1 MNKVV
6 LSAPKNG
13 EIRVSALQAYDSR
26 IDFSA
31 FSAKYVVRGCEQY
44 RIDNRTYL
52 VESGEYI
59 VGNASTSSHIIIDSP
74 QTVLGIC
81 LDIQPELIQEILDF
95 EYGSQ
100 PELAAFILQQEKMV
114 NRYTAAHTHLGYA
127 IRHIEQHFEALTRQE
142 AVLHQ
147 ELFYTLGECMV
158 KDQVVLWQ
166 QFSRLKTVKHETSK
180 RLFDFLHAARL
191 YIERHYLE
199 PIALSSIAQEA
210 HLSEYH
216 FIRLFKKL
224 FGRTPYQYVLHLR
237 LQHAQLLMQQ
247 GYGVAEVAFQTGF
260 ADKSAFCKAFK
271 KKFGQTT
278 SALK

>member
-1 MNKVV
+1 
-6 LSAPKNG
+6 
-13 EIRVSALQAYDSR
+13 
-26 IDFSA
+26 
-31 FSAKYVVRGCEQY
+31 
-44 RIDNRTYL
+44 
-52 VESGEYI
+52 
-59 VGNASTSSHIIIDSP
+59 
-74 QTVLGIC
+74 
-81 LDIQPELIQEILDF
+81 
-95 EYGSQ
+95 
-100 PELAAFILQQEKMV
+100 
-114 NRYTAAHTHLGYA
+114 
-127 IRHIEQHFEALTRQE
+127 
-142 AVLHQ
+142 
-147 ELFYTLGECMV
+147 MV

>member
-13 EIRVSALQAYDSR
+13 EIRVSGVQAYDSR
-26 IDFSA
+26 VDFSA

-44 RIDNRTYL
+44 RINNRTYS

-59 VGNASTSSHIIIDSP
+59 VGNATSTSHIIIDSTQP
-74 QTVLGIC
+74 VLGIC
-81 LDIQPELIQEILDF
+81 LDIQPEVIQEILDF
-95 EYGSQ
+95 EYGAQ
-100 PELAAFILQQEKMV
+100 PELAAFILQQEQMV

-127 IRHIEQHFEALTRQE
+127 IRQIEHHFEALTREE
-142 AVLHQ
+142 AVLHR

-158 KDQVVLWQ
+158 KDQVDLWQ
-166 QFSRLKTVKHETSK
+166 QFSRLKSVKQETSK
-180 RLFDFLHAARL
+180 RLFDFVHEARL
-191 YIERHYLE
+191 YIERHFLE
-199 PIALSSIAQEA
+199 PIALASIAQEA

-237 LQHAQLLMQQ
+237 LQQAHSLMQQ
-247 GYGVAEVAFQTGF
+247 GLGVSEVAFQTGF

-271 KKFGQTT
+271 KKFGQTPT
-278 SALK
+278 AVK